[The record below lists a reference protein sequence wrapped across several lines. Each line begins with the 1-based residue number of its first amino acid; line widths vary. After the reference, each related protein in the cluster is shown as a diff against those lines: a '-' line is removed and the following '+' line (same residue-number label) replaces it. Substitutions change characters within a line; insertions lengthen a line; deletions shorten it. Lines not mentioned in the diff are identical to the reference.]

1 MASAFSSSN
10 RRLDSTDDLYRRLEM
25 ERKRRMELESY
36 LRRLCTPQ
44 RWAKHWAETTEPWR
58 EIIKLLEQSHNDTN

>member
-1 MASAFSSSN
+1 MASAFRSSN
-10 RRLDSTDDLYRRLEM
+10 RNLSSTDDLHRRLEM
-25 ERKRRMELESY
+25 ERTRRKELESY

-58 EIIKLLEQSHNDTN
+58 EITKLLEKNQTDAN